1 MFSLT
6 FRWFPTAAF
15 LHQNV
20 DGLELSAGVSR
31 SKLVA
36 CHGSLATVTCTGC
49 KQQSRADDDGTSAF
63 GAAVRSGQVPRCA
76 RCAAVLKPDVTFF
89 GEPLRASVKRA
100 LESDRNKADFLLVIG
115 TSLQVCGWL
124 QHRGAYPTVLA
135 RS

>member
-1 MFSLT
+1 
-6 FRWFPTAAF
+6 
-15 LHQNV
+15 V

-49 KQQSRADDDGTSAF
+49 KQQSRAAADDGTSAF
-63 GAAVRSGQVPRCA
+63 GAAVRSGQVPRCK

-89 GEPLRASVKRA
+89 GEPLQASVKRA
-100 LESDRNKADFLLVIG
+100 LASDRNKADFLLVIG
-115 TSLQVCGWL
+115 TSLQVCGRL

-135 RS
+135 LS